1 MYPAWTINP
10 QIFFLP
16 FKKGLEENR
25 RFIEQHSLLKK
36 LMNIA
41 LFLPYASVLLRIAN
55 AMALF

>member
-1 MYPAWTINP
+1 MYPAWAINP

-41 LFLPYASVLLRIAN
+41 
-55 AMALF
+55 